1 MTNTNVNTT
10 TDTSQT
16 VAAQPKPETAVPK
29 HVDGKTEV
37 PMPSS
42 PADTPKKTTTAN
54 P

>member
-1 MTNTNVNTT
+1 MTNTNLNTT
-10 TDTSQT
+10 IDTSKA
-16 VAAQPKPETAVPK
+16 VAAQPKTETAVPK
-29 HVDGKTEV
+29 NVDGKTEV